1 MAQMMLA
8 AGLAGALA
16 APARASEP
24 DGNDSGAAA
33 AVAMRDLDKAQASG
47 RARWKK
53 RWVVSWL
60 AVAAVNALD
69 MHSSMGHR
77 EVNPLL
83 RNREGRFSVGKGL
96 ALKGAIFGGFFA
108 AQYAITR
115 ANPESNSYR
124 PFTITNGVIAGAL
137 GGVAAHNYSLPAP
150 RRAEARSAPAYL
162 ARQPE

>member
-1 MAQMMLA
+1 MAQMMVA

-16 APARASEP
+16 APARAAEP

-33 AVAMRDLDKAQASG
+33 AVARRDLDKPQASG

-53 RWVVSWL
+53 RWIASWL

-69 MHSSMGHR
+69 VHSSLGHR

-83 RNREGRFSVGKGL
+83 RNRDGRFSAGKGL

-115 ANPESNSYR
+115 ANPEGNSFKA
-124 PFTITNGVIAGAL
+124 FTITNGVIAGGL
-137 GGVAAHNYSLPAP
+137 GGVVAHNYSLLAP
-150 RRAEARSAPAYL
+150 RRALRATPSHLAPL
-162 ARQPE
+162 PD